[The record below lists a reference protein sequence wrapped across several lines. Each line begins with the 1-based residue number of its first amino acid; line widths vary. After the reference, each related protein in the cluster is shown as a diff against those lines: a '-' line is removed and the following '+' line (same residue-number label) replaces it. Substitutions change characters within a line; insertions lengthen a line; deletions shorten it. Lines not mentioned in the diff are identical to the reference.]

1 MKKIKLIASI
11 VFIAAVVT
19 ILGHFLL
26 ILISREPQFVAISII
41 YIMIVRRIWKHR
53 PRKQ

>member
-1 MKKIKLIASI
+1 MKNIKLILSI
-11 VFIAAVVT
+11 LFIAIVVT